1 MRCLEKDPKNRIQS
15 VGELARMLAP
25 YASDPLSA
33 QQSAERATRILTQ
46 PRNSNMSLSSVSVGS
61 GGMGLTPPPALTPK
75 SWSRTGGSSLGGAA
89 GQMGTKVSRG
99 GRGWVI
105 AGVATLIVAAGAG
118 GFVVATSMGK
128 DDTAHVGAPNPLE
141 TTMTTDKGSAAPT
154 PAPVVMPATPPPAPP
169 PVTKPDTAT
178 AAGASA
184 AAAPKVDPK
193 TAAKADAKTT
203 VKADAKTSA
212 KTETKVDAKT
222 TAKTATKT
230 TKQVKK
236 PKGDDDLFDDRH

>member
-1 MRCLEKDPKNRIQS
+1 
-15 VGELARMLAP
+15 MLAP

-61 GGMGLTPPPALTPK
+61 GGMGLTPSPALTPK
-75 SWSRTGGSSLGGAA
+75 SWSHTGGSSLGGAA

-99 GRGWVI
+99 GRAWVI

-128 DDTAHVGAPNPLE
+128 DVDTHAGAPNSLE
-141 TTMTTDKGSAAPT
+141 RTMSTDKDSAAAAVPAATPDPVKPT
-154 PAPVVMPATPPPAPP
+154 SPTVPPAT

-178 AAGASA
+178 AAG
-184 AAAPKVDPK
+184 VG
-193 TAAKADAKTT
+193 
-203 VKADAKTSA
+203 VKADPTATK
-212 KTETKVDAKT
+212 KVDAKKPDTKTDAKSDATKTDT
-222 TAKTATKT
+222 TKPKSTATKT
-230 TKQVKK
+230 KTKK